1 MYSYLSLQADIDVKK
16 ETKEKTRRR
25 KKQTELPQK
34 KTPKKW
40 DKERQKKYWKSNW
53 HERERER
60 VQKISE
66 RKMIGKVEKNNV
78 NRWKTNWINTN
89 NEIKEIRVGGCE

>member
-25 KKQTELPQK
+25 KKLTEPPPQK
-34 KTPKKW
+34 KTQKSEIKK
-40 DKERQKKYWKSNW
+40 DRKSIERVIDMK
-53 HERERER
+53 ERER